1 MDIMKLKLTSK
12 LMRSV
17 ASKLIERSI
26 RKKFGYKVNI
36 QLDDLDIN
44 AIDGN
49 VVIKWT
55 VNNLT
60 KSWKKLCK
68 DWAIIGSFF
77 CFREN
82 NILHYEK

>member
-17 ASKLIERSI
+17 VSKLIERSI

-49 VVIKWT
+49 VVIK
-55 VNNLT
+55 VNAEATMDSKQFNEIM
-60 KSWKKLCK
+60 KKVM
-68 DWAIIGSFF
+68 
-77 CFREN
+77 
-82 NILHYEK
+82 

>member
-26 RKKFGYKVNI
+26 RKKFRYKVNI

-49 VVIKWT
+49 VVIK
-55 VNNLT
+55 VNAEATMDSKQFNEIM
-60 KSWKKLCK
+60 KKVM
-68 DWAIIGSFF
+68 
-77 CFREN
+77 
-82 NILHYEK
+82 

>member
-17 ASKLIERSI
+17 ASKLIERYI

-49 VVIKWT
+49 VVIK
-55 VNNLT
+55 VNAEATMDSKQFNEIM
-60 KSWKKLCK
+60 KKVM
-68 DWAIIGSFF
+68 
-77 CFREN
+77 
-82 NILHYEK
+82 

>member
-12 LMRSV
+12 LIRSV

-49 VVIKWT
+49 VVIK
-55 VNNLT
+55 VNAEATMDSKQFNEIM
-60 KSWKKLCK
+60 KKVM
-68 DWAIIGSFF
+68 
-77 CFREN
+77 
-82 NILHYEK
+82 